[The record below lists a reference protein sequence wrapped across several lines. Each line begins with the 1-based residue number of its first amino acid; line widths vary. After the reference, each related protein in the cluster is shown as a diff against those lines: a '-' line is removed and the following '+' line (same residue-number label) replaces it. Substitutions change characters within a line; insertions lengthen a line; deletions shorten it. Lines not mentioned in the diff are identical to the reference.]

1 MYKHILIP
9 TDGSEFSNKAVLQGS
24 ALARAIGARVT
35 IVTASPTFQTFA
47 PDPFM
52 AVTTPEQMRQL
63 CGNDAVEM
71 LAAAA
76 ETAKRTGAPCDTVHV
91 EDDRPYQA
99 IIDTATKRGCDL
111 IFMASHGR
119 KGLSAILLGSET
131 IKVLTHSK
139 IPVLVCR

>member
-9 TDGSEFSNKAVLQGS
+9 TDGSDLSNKAVLQGS

-47 PDPFM
+47 PDPFV
-52 AVTTPEQMRQL
+52 AITTPDQMRQL
-63 CGNDAVEM
+63 CRKDA
-71 LAAAA
+71 LDLLTRAA
-76 ETAKRTGAPCDTVHV
+76 EIAKGAGVSCDTAHV

-99 IIDTATKRGCDL
+99 IIDTATKRACDL

-119 KGLSAILLGSET
+119 RGVSAMVLGSET
-131 IKVLTHSK
+131 NKVLTHSQ